1 MTAIP
6 IFISKNLKRNVYG
19 IEIDGKV
26 HLDKVDSR
34 PRIVQYLI
42 NYIYP
47 STYHLHYNVRGIFIV
62 PLDDRI

>member
-6 IFISKNLKRNVYG
+6 IFISKNLKRNVYE

-47 STYHLHYNVRGIFIV
+47 STYHLH
-62 PLDDRI
+62 